1 MKDVADRVGVSIKSV
16 SRVLNGEN
24 GVSPATAEQILAVA
38 NEIGFRRNDLAR
50 TLRMR
55 SLATETIGVMAK
67 HSSSRFFDGLILGIE
82 EVADEHGALVLTAT
96 TRTAERAQA
105 TLRALSARRVNG
117 IIVMPTGDDQDFLR
131 AEHAAGL
138 HMVFVDRPP
147 TDFDADAILTDNRA
161 GAHTATAHLRN
172 HGHIRIGLV
181 GPRAALFTV
190 RERLAGHYSALADLS
205 PPAHDLLRLD
215 CDSSADAQRATTDL
229 LTIADPPTAL
239 FALNSPCAIGAARA
253 LRAASRGHEVALIGF
268 DDFEPAD
275 LLSPPLTVI
284 AQSPREIGR
293 RAAERLISR
302 LDGDASPSQTITT
315 PIRLIPR
322 GSGEI
327 SAHRNG
333 QH

>member
-1 MKDVADRVGVSIKSV
+1 MGGHRNGDVVEVVGTDGRHRTGGPQVQRVQESAVTGMSDHDGDLVAPRQADPVSVGIALD
-16 SRVLNGEN
+16 R
-24 GVSPATAEQILAVA
+24 
-38 NEIGFRRNDLAR
+38 
-50 TLRMR
+50 
-55 SLATETIGVMAK
+55 
-67 HSSSRFFDGLILGIE
+67 DG
-82 EVADEHGALVLTAT
+82 
-96 TRTAERAQA
+96 
-105 TLRALSARRVNG
+105 
-117 IIVMPTGDDQDFLR
+117 
-131 AEHAAGL
+131 
-138 HMVFVDRPP
+138 
-147 TDFDADAILTDNRA
+147 
-161 GAHTATAHLRN
+161 
-172 HGHIRIGLV
+172 
-181 GPRAALFTV
+181 
-190 RERLAGHYSALADLS
+190 
-205 PPAHDLLRLD
+205 
-215 CDSSADAQRATTDL
+215 DSSAAAQRATTDL

-239 FALNSPCAIGAARA
+239 FALNSPCAIGAARD